1 VGSWES
7 GKNQTLGSV
16 LGELWLAYF
25 SVPEAKEKPK
35 IIGGGL
41 RRKMKS
47 GVVPQ
52 TEECL
57 PTKIKAELKPQY
69 KNGVCV

>member
-1 VGSWES
+1 
-7 GKNQTLGSV
+7 LP
-16 LGELWLAYF
+16 YF